1 MKEMLWIYRF
11 WRGYFKLVKGLE
23 MIFLCFMN
31 FDSWLNLF
39 FRGLELY
46 VLFYVEKMLILF
58 ICKILYVILL
68 KIIFWCLFVI
78 SLFMLKGLR

>member
-1 MKEMLWIYRF
+1 M
-11 WRGYFKLVKGLE
+11 
-23 MIFLCFMN
+23 
-31 FDSWLNLF
+31 NLF

-68 KIIFWCLFVI
+68 KNKFIEK
-78 SLFMLKGLR
+78 SLLIVKVCGM